1 MVTIS
6 LTDCQDDIISHCF
19 TVRTTVFLQDQ
30 GLQVSGLIR
39 PTAQLQRCE
48 DSLHFISVASFAP
61 KSLHTSVPWKD
72 RRWWEKKN
80 KNGAFSWIVLLTH
93 LASTELLRLLSLV
106 PGTQLN
112 SYQANS
118 PDQLLCVMF
127 SFILTQVSVQLF
139 VEIKATCRTCL
150 HNIFRVDKCAD
161 LISGNM
167 KFLVWN
173 TKLVRH
179 VDFTANTAW
188 IVTTCGTETGYTVKT

>member
-1 MVTIS
+1 MWGQS
-6 LTDCQDDIISHCF
+6 PFHFSCIICSKI
-19 TVRTTVFLQDQ
+19 RTHLSIMKRQALV
-30 GLQVSGLIR
+30 G
-39 PTAQLQRCE
+39 
-48 DSLHFISVASFAP
+48 
-61 KSLHTSVPWKD
+61 KKKK
-72 RRWWEKKN
+72 RRT
-80 KNGAFSWIVLLTH
+80 NGAFSWIVLLTH
-93 LASTELLRLLSLV
+93 LASTELLRLLSLI

-118 PDQLLCVMF
+118 PDQLLCVKF

-139 VEIKATCRTCL
+139 VEIKATCCTCL

-173 TKLVRH
+173 IKLVRH
-179 VDFTANTAW
+179 IDFTANTAW